1 MGNLRKNRVLFL
13 SSVATGAMLNPL
25 NSSMIALAIPNIQKD
40 FGLSYLT
47 VSWLISSFYLASAV
61 TQPIAG
67 KLGDLLGKRNVF
79 LGGLILV
86 AISAM
91 GAPLAPAF
99 AILIIMRLFQAVG
112 SGAIYPAGI
121 GMVRDHIHERRGA
134 ALGFIALTMS
144 AMAALG
150 PTIGGF
156 LIAWGDWPT
165 IFLVN
170 IPVLLVCFLLG
181 WFVLPKDEMRQN
193 LNLQELIRKIDLL
206 GIVLFSV
213 GVVGLL
219 LFLLSLKATVNYVAG
234 ITGVISLLL
243 FAWHE
248 LKTKI
253 PFIDIRLFH
262 SNRKL
267 SLVFLQYLVLNFIYY
282 SLFFGLPSYFQD
294 GLHLSVG
301 YSGML
306 MLFVTGMGIIT
317 TPLIGRWIDKSGVH
331 IPIFMGN
338 MLIVIGALLLW
349 VFFDHVPVI
358 VMALIVS
365 LIATGCSFGNVTL
378 QAAML
383 EASPANIVGVSTG
396 LYQTFRHFGSILSAI
411 SLGLIFGAQF
421 NPEHFVTLITV
432 FIVAGIVVVLL
443 GVIYSRIKP
452 ESANQQKQSA

>member
-1 MGNLRKNRVLFL
+1 MKSWRKSRGLFL

-67 KLGDLLGKRNVF
+67 KLGDLIGRRKMF
-79 LGGLILV
+79 LGGLLLV

-91 GAPLAPAF
+91 GAPLAPTF
-99 AILIIMRLFQAVG
+99 AILMIMRLFQAVG

-121 GMVRDHIHERRGA
+121 GIIRDHVHERQGA
-134 ALGFIALTMS
+134 ALGFISLMMS

-150 PTIGGF
+150 PTIGGV
-156 LIAWGDWPT
+156 LIAWGDWPA

-181 WFVLPKDEMRQN
+181 WFVLPKDETRKK
-193 LNLQELIRKIDLL
+193 LSLQELIGKMDLL

-213 GVVGLL
+213 GVIGLL
-219 LFLLSLKATVNYVAG
+219 LFLLSLKATANYVAG
-234 ITGVISLLL
+234 TTGVIALLL

-253 PFIDIRLFH
+253 PFIDIRLFR

-267 SLVFLQYLVLNFIYY
+267 SLVFLQYIVLNFIYY

-301 YSGML
+301 YSGLL

-317 TPLIGRWIDKSGVH
+317 APLIGRWIDKSGVH
-331 IPIFMGN
+331 IPILMGN
-338 MLIVIGALLLW
+338 LFIVIGALLLW
-349 VFFDHVPVI
+349 IFFDHVPVI

-365 LIATGCSFGNVTL
+365 LIAAGCSFGNVTL

-396 LYQTFRHFGSILSAI
+396 LYQTCRHFGSILSAV
-411 SLGLIFGAQF
+411 SLGLIFGDQF
-421 NPEHFVTLITV
+421 NPEHFRTLIMV
-432 FIVAGIVVVLL
+432 FIVAGVVVVLL
-443 GVIYSRIKP
+443 GVRYSRMKP
-452 ESANQQKQSA
+452 ESAKA

>member
-134 ALGFIALTMS
+134 ALSFIALTMS

>member
-1 MGNLRKNRVLFL
+1 MKNWSKSRGLFL
-13 SSVATGAMLNPL
+13 LSVATGAMLNPL
-25 NSSMIALAIPNIQKD
+25 NSSMIALAIPNIQRD
-40 FGLSYLT
+40 FGLSFLT
-47 VSWLISSFYLASAV
+47 VSWIISSFYLASAV

-67 KLGDLLGKRNVF
+67 KLGDLIGRRKMF

-121 GMVRDHIHERRGA
+121 GMVRDHIHERQGA
-134 ALGFIALTMS
+134 ALGFISLMMT

-156 LIAWGDWPT
+156 LIAWGDWQA

-181 WFVLPKDEMRQN
+181 WFVLPKDETRKK
-193 LNLQELIRKIDLL
+193 LNIQELIQKMDLL
-206 GIVLFSV
+206 GIVFFSI

-234 ITGVISLLL
+234 ITGIISLLL
-243 FAWHE
+243 FFWHE

-267 SLVFLQYLVLNFIYY
+267 SLVFLQYIVLNFIYY
-282 SLFFGLPSYFQD
+282 SLFLGLPSYFQS

-301 YSGML
+301 YSGLL
-306 MLFVTGMGIIT
+306 MLLVTGMGIIT
-317 TPLIGRWIDKSGVH
+317 APLIGRWIDKSGVN
-331 IPIFMGN
+331 IPILTGN
-338 MLIVIGALLLW
+338 LLIVIGALLLW
-349 VFFDHVPVI
+349 VFFDHVPII
-358 VMALIVS
+358 VMALIIS
-365 LIATGCSFGNVTL
+365 LIAAGCSFGNVTL
-378 QAAML
+378 QVAML
-383 EASPANIVGVSTG
+383 EASPASIVGVSTG
-396 LYQTFRHFGSILSAI
+396 LYQTCRNFGAILSAV

-421 NPEHFVTLITV
+421 NPEYFKTLIIV
-432 FIVAGIVVVLL
+432 LNVAGIVVVLL
-443 GVIYSRIKP
+443 GVRYSSIKP
-452 ESANQQKQSA
+452 DSAKA

>member
-1 MGNLRKNRVLFL
+1 MKNWRKSRGLFL
-13 SSVATGAMLNPL
+13 SSVATGTMLNPL

-40 FGLSYLT
+40 FDLSYLT
-47 VSWLISSFYLASAV
+47 VSWLITSFYLASAV

-67 KLGDLLGKRNVF
+67 KLGNLIGRRKMF
-79 LGGLILV
+79 LGGLVLV

-112 SGAIYPAGI
+112 SGTIYPAGI
-121 GMVRDHIHERRGA
+121 GMVRDHIHERQGA
-134 ALGFIALTMS
+134 ALGFISLTMS

-156 LIAWGDWPT
+156 LIAWRDWPA

-181 WFVLPKDEMRQN
+181 WFVLPKDETRKK
-193 LNLQELIRKIDLL
+193 LTLRELIQKMDLL

-219 LFLLSLKATVNYVAG
+219 LFLLSPKATVNYVAG
-234 ITGVISLLL
+234 IVGVISLLL
-243 FAWHE
+243 FTWHE

-253 PFIDIRLFH
+253 PFIDIRLFR

-267 SLVFLQYLVLNFIYY
+267 SLVFLQYIVLNFIYY

-301 YSGML
+301 YSGLL
-306 MLFVTGMGIIT
+306 MLLVTGMGIIT
-317 TPLIGRWIDKSGVH
+317 APLIGRWIDKSGVNR
-331 IPIFMGN
+331 PILTGN
-338 MLIVIGALLLW
+338 MLIVIGALFLW
-349 VFFDHVPVI
+349 IFFEHVPVI
-358 VMALIVS
+358 VIALIVS
-365 LIATGCSFGNVTL
+365 LIAAGCSFGNVTL
-378 QAAML
+378 QVAML
-383 EASPANIVGVSTG
+383 EASSANIVGVSTG
-396 LYQTFRHFGSILSAI
+396 LYQTCRHFGSILSAV
-411 SLGLIFGAQF
+411 SLGLIVGAQF
-421 NPEHFVTLITV
+421 NPENFKTLIIV
-432 FIVAGIVVVLL
+432 FIAAGVVVVLL
-443 GVIYSRIKP
+443 GVRYSRIKP
-452 ESANQQKQSA
+452 ESAKA

>member
-1 MGNLRKNRVLFL
+1 MKSWRKSRGLFL

-67 KLGDLLGKRNVF
+67 KLGDLIGRRKMF
-79 LGGLILV
+79 LGGLLLV

-91 GAPLAPAF
+91 GAPLAPTF
-99 AILIIMRLFQAVG
+99 AILMIMRLFQAVG

-121 GMVRDHIHERRGA
+121 GIIRDHVHERQGA
-134 ALGFIALTMS
+134 ALGFISLMMS

-150 PTIGGF
+150 PTIGGV
-156 LIAWGDWPT
+156 LIAWGDWPA

-181 WFVLPKDEMRQN
+181 WFVLPKDETRKK
-193 LNLQELIRKIDLL
+193 LSLQELIGKMDLL

-213 GVVGLL
+213 GIIGLL
-219 LFLLSLKATVNYVAG
+219 LFLLSLKATANYMAG
-234 ITGVISLLL
+234 IIGVISLLL

-253 PFIDIRLFH
+253 PFIDIRLFR

-267 SLVFLQYLVLNFIYY
+267 SLVFLQYIVLNFIYY

-301 YSGML
+301 YSGLL

-317 TPLIGRWIDKSGVH
+317 APLIGRWIDKSGVH
-331 IPIFMGN
+331 IPILMGN
-338 MLIVIGALLLW
+338 LFIVIGALLLW
-349 VFFDHVPVI
+349 IFFDHVPVI
-358 VMALIVS
+358 VMVLIVS
-365 LIATGCSFGNVTL
+365 LMAAGCSFGNVTL

-396 LYQTFRHFGSILSAI
+396 LYQTCRHFGSILSAV
-411 SLGLIFGAQF
+411 SLGLIFGDQF
-421 NPEHFVTLITV
+421 NPEHFRTLIMV
-432 FIVAGIVVVLL
+432 FIVAGVVVVLL
-443 GVIYSRIKP
+443 GVRYSRMKP
-452 ESANQQKQSA
+452 ESAKA

>member
-1 MGNLRKNRVLFL
+1 MKNWRKSRGLFL

-25 NSSMIALAIPNIQKD
+25 NSSMIALAIPTIQKD

-67 KLGDLLGKRNVF
+67 KLGDLIGRKKLF
-79 LGGLILV
+79 IGGLILV
-86 AISAM
+86 TISAM
-91 GAPLAPAF
+91 GAPLAPTF
-99 AILIIMRLFQAVG
+99 AILMIMRLFQAVG

-121 GMVRDHIHERRGA
+121 GMVRDHIHERQGA
-134 ALGFIALTMS
+134 ALGFISLTMS

-150 PTIGGF
+150 PTIGGL
-156 LIAWGDWPT
+156 LIAWGDWPA

-181 WFVLPKDEMRQN
+181 WFVLPKDETRKK
-193 LNLQELIRKIDLL
+193 LKLQELMRKMDLL
-206 GIVLFSV
+206 GIGLFSV
-213 GVVGLL
+213 GIVSLL
-219 LFLLSLKATVNYVAG
+219 LFLLSLKATANYVAG
-234 ITGVISLLL
+234 TTGVISLLL

-253 PFIDIRLFH
+253 PFIDIRLFR

-267 SLVFLQYLVLNFIYY
+267 SLVFLQYIVLNFIYY
-282 SLFFGLPSYFQD
+282 SLFFGLPSYFQE

-301 YSGML
+301 YSGLL

-317 TPLIGRWIDKSGVH
+317 APLIGRWIDKSGVH
-331 IPIFMGN
+331 MPILMGN

-349 VFFDHVPVI
+349 IFFDHVPVI

-365 LIATGCSFGNVTL
+365 LIAAGCSFGNVTL
-378 QAAML
+378 QVAML

-396 LYQTFRHFGSILSAI
+396 LYQTCRHFGSILSAV
-411 SLGLIFGAQF
+411 SLGLIFGDQF
-421 NPEHFVTLITV
+421 NPEHFTTLIIV

-443 GVIYSRIKP
+443 GVGYSRIKP
-452 ESANQQKQSA
+452 ESAKA

>member
-1 MGNLRKNRVLFL
+1 MKSWRKSRGLFL

-67 KLGDLLGKRNVF
+67 KLGDLIGRRKMF
-79 LGGLILV
+79 LGGLLLV

-91 GAPLAPAF
+91 GAPLAPTF
-99 AILIIMRLFQAVG
+99 AILMIMRLFQAVG

-121 GMVRDHIHERRGA
+121 GIIRDHVHERQGA
-134 ALGFIALTMS
+134 ALGFISLMMS

-150 PTIGGF
+150 PTIGGV
-156 LIAWGDWPT
+156 LIAWGDWPA

-181 WFVLPKDEMRQN
+181 WFVLPKDETRKK
-193 LNLQELIRKIDLL
+193 LSLQELIGKMDLL

-213 GVVGLL
+213 GVIGLL
-219 LFLLSLKATVNYVAG
+219 LFLLSLKATANYVAG
-234 ITGVISLLL
+234 IAGVIALLL

-253 PFIDIRLFH
+253 PFIDIRLFR

-267 SLVFLQYLVLNFIYY
+267 SLVFLQYIVLNFIYY

-301 YSGML
+301 YSGLL

-317 TPLIGRWIDKSGVH
+317 APLIGRWIDKSGVNK
-331 IPIFMGN
+331 PILMGN

-349 VFFDHVPVI
+349 IFFNHVPVI

-365 LIATGCSFGNVTL
+365 LIAAGCSFGNVTL

-396 LYQTFRHFGSILSAI
+396 LYQTCRHFGSILSAV
-411 SLGLIFGAQF
+411 SLGLIFGDQF
-421 NPEHFVTLITV
+421 NPEHFRTLIMV
-432 FIVAGIVVVLL
+432 FIVAGVVVVLL
-443 GVIYSRIKP
+443 GVRYSRMKP
-452 ESANQQKQSA
+452 ESAKA